1 MTMFVV
7 SFTRRCIVLRIIA
20 GFDAALHI
28 RTFLA
33 RSALLK
39 PRRLRAIRPR
49 PLQYNLLVGGVFGLL
64 WKGRDKEDKVPA
76 SVKQHLLKAQRALR
90 DGDYEAAE
98 EAYHDA
104 LRRLATSEYADAQAY
119 IEARAVVLDKLANV
133 YLEQGK
139 LDKAEITFKEAM
151 RFMLTAGMDQES
163 EAMVEISLKLSKIYS
178 NQKRYELAE
187 AGFNWCVETADK
199 LCTTSKSQNNTA
211 LWGMCLHNKGQ
222 YHLMVEQWESAIT
235 CLKQALKLSEEVFEH
250 SHTQVAVLHND
261 LATALD
267 AGGKH
272 NEAEYHAR
280 ASLAIMSDACVT
292 DSDVDVECFARVYY
306 NLGMILSHQGKISEA
321 RAMLSIAL
329 DKVQDKSLQRHIAH
343 ILETL

>member
-139 LDKAEITFKEAM
+139 LDKVSLLCRLQLICSCVFAGRNHVQGSNEIHVDSWH
-151 RFMLTAGMDQES
+151 GS
-163 EAMVEISLKLSKIYS
+163 GY
-178 NQKRYELAE
+178 
-187 AGFNWCVETADK
+187 
-199 LCTTSKSQNNTA
+199 LC
-211 LWGMCLHNKGQ
+211 
-222 YHLMVEQWESAIT
+222 
-235 CLKQALKLSEEVFEH
+235 
-250 SHTQVAVLHND
+250 D
-261 LATALD
+261 
-267 AGGKH
+267 
-272 NEAEYHAR
+272 
-280 ASLAIMSDACVT
+280 IM
-292 DSDVDVECFARVYY
+292 E
-306 NLGMILSHQGKISEA
+306 
-321 RAMLSIAL
+321 
-329 DKVQDKSLQRHIAH
+329 
-343 ILETL
+343 